1 MTESHHFLNTQVAE
15 VFHNFP
21 GPIRQKLLDLRALIF
36 QTAIDNDILGHLEET
51 LKWGE
56 PSYLAKDGST
66 IRLGWKDSTP
76 EKFGIYFHCQTKL
89 VDTFRALYGDLFC
102 FEGNRAILFNREDN
116 VPKEELQHC
125 ILLALTYHKRK
136 HLPLLGA

>member
-1 MTESHHFLNTQVAE
+1 MPEQHFSNKQVAE
-15 VFHNFP
+15 VFNNYP
-21 GPIRQKLLDLRALIF
+21 ESVRPILLDLRTLIF
-36 QTAIDNDILGHLEET
+36 QTAEENSPIGQLEET

-76 EKFGIYFHCQTKL
+76 DQFGIYFHCQTKL
-89 VDTFRALYGDLFC
+89 VDTFRALYGNLFY
-102 FEGNRAILFNREDN
+102 FEGNRAIIFNINDG
-116 VPKEELQHC
+116 VPREELQHC